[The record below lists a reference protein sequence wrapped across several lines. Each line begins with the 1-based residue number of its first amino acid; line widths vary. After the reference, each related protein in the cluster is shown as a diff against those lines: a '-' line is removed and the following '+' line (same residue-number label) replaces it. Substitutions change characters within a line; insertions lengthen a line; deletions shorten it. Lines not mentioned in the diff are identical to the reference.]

1 MGKLTHAS
9 AKELVESGVLTEKS
23 LEEMQEKGMVSTR
36 GRNPKRYME
45 AADGAK
51 VSPTL
56 YFRGGSGH
64 PESPKQIELRNKVNE
79 LITKYTK
86 PIKNGS

>member
-1 MGKLTHAS
+1 MGKLTLA
-9 AKELVESGVLTEKS
+9 AANKLVEEEILTEKS
-23 LEEMQEKGMVSTR
+23 LKEMQERGQVSTR

-45 AADGAK
+45 AADKAQ

-64 PESPKQIELRNKVNE
+64 PESPKMIELRKKVNQ
-79 LITKYTK
+79 LIEKYTK

>member
-9 AKELVESGVLTEKS
+9 AKELVESGVLTKKS

-45 AADGAK
+45 AADGAQ

-56 YFRGGSGH
+56 YVRGGSGH

-79 LITKYTK
+79 LIEKYTK

>member
-1 MGKLTHAS
+1 
-9 AKELVESGVLTEKS
+9 
-23 LEEMQEKGMVSTR
+23 MVSTR

-45 AADGAK
+45 AADGAQ

-79 LITKYTK
+79 LIEKYTK
-86 PIKNGS
+86 TVIDNINRTVLIKFFNVNHKIK